1 MAKYWYT
8 NVQHAEAYVQR
19 HLFIYFKLGPIFWKK
34 LKIIAFL
41 GEIDLISEM
50 CA

>member
-19 HLFIYFKLGPIFWKK
+19 HLFIYFKLAQFFEKNDIFC
-34 LKIIAFL
+34 LQFFF
-41 GEIDLISEM
+41 
-50 CA
+50 